1 MTIKRFEDVIAWQHA
16 RQLAG
21 LAYDAVDGSRLKQD
35 FGLKD
40 QMTRAAGSSMHNIAE
55 GFDSES
61 NAEFIRFLRYA
72 SRSASEVQS
81 QLYLA
86 LDREYLSRDQFQQ
99 IYDKAAE
106 TRKTIRGLIKYLA
119 SSSQN

>member
-1 MTIKRFEDVIAWQHA
+1 
-16 RQLAG
+16 
-21 LAYDAVDGSRLKQD
+21 
-35 FGLKD
+35 
-40 QMTRAAGSSMHNIAE
+40 MHNIAE

-61 NAEFIRFLRYA
+61 NGEFIRFLRYA

-86 LDREYLSRDQFQQ
+86 LDREYLSKDQFQQ